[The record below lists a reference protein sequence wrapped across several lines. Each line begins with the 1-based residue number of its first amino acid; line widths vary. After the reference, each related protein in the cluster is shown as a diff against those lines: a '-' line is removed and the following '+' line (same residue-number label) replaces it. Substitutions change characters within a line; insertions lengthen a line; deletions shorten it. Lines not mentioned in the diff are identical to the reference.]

1 MSASKKKH
9 PFDFKTQYGLGF
21 DPQDDEIVVDFF
33 CGGGGAGTG
42 LEMGLGR
49 KVNVAKNHSA
59 KAISMH
65 TINHPGAKH
74 FTTDVFDGD
83 PDTECG
89 GKAVGWFHMSPD
101 CTHHSQAA
109 GGQPRKRE
117 IRNLSWIGL
126 KWAGKKKPR
135 VISLEN
141 VKQILQW
148 GRLIAK
154 RDKATG
160 RVIKLGG
167 AIAAPGEV
175 VPVDQQFL
183 IPDPKQRG
191 RTWRRFV
198 ALLEGMGYVV
208 EWKVIKACD
217 FGAPTSRERL
227 FMLARCD
234 GQPIVWPEP
243 THAKKPAKAQ
253 KPWRTA
259 AECIDFSD
267 LGKSIFGRKKDLAPA
282 TLRRVAKGMKKF
294 VIDNATPFIV
304 PIANWSGETVQSA
317 NQPLRTVNSYPRG
330 GAFSVVSPVIAPA
343 THQGSDRINDPLE
356 PLPTVTCANR
366 GELTLISPTL
376 VQTGYGER
384 DGQEPRVPGL
394 DQPLGTVVAGGVK
407 HALTSAVLVG
417 AGGPE
422 YSGKPTAADQPVGS
436 LLAQNHRGIAAASLV
451 QLGNGDKAGAA
462 PRTAD
467 LHDPLGT
474 IMASGGKYGVA
485 AAHLVKFRFDDAGKP
500 LDEPLPTITSGGN
513 YQRPAGAAHAMGI
526 ATAFMAQMNGGFNT
540 TAAKSLEDPMTT
552 VTNTGSQQQ
561 LVTATLVTNTT
572 GHAPSDIE
580 GPVPTLTTGQHHMLA
595 TAHLLHLRGNCDARD
610 SADPL
615 HTVSA
620 GGTHHGLVTAFM
632 ERQFGASVG
641 QDLDEPAPT
650 ITAGGGGKSSL
661 VSFELSPEHEEGA
674 LRVAAFL
681 ISYYGTENMSGCDQ
695 PAPTITTK
703 DRLGL
708 VTVMVKGTPY
718 VIVDI
723 RLRMLQP
730 AELYQAQGFPTDYII
745 THGAD
750 GKPFTKTE
758 QVHMCGNS
766 VSPPPMAALAR
777 ANDPWRTNVQH
788 QVAA

>member
-1 MSASKKKH
+1 MSAQQKKH

-21 DPQDDEIVVDFF
+21 TPQDDEIVVDFF

-42 LEMGLGR
+42 LEIGLGR
-49 KVNVAKNHSA
+49 AVNVAKNHSPQ
-59 KAISMH
+59 AISMH
-65 TINHPGAKH
+65 TMNHPGAQH
-74 FTTDVFDGD
+74 FTTDVFEGD

-126 KWAGKKKPR
+126 KWAGMKRPR

-160 RVIKLGG
+160 RVVKLDGN
-167 AIAAPGEV
+167 IAAPGEV
-175 VPVDQQFL
+175 VPVGQQFL

-198 ALLEGMGYVV
+198 ALLEAIGYVV

-227 FMLARCD
+227 FMIARCD
-234 GQPIVWPEP
+234 GQPIVWPEA
-243 THAKKPAKAQ
+243 THAKNPAKGQQ
-253 KPWRTA
+253 KWKTA
-259 AECIDFSD
+259 ADCIDFTD

-294 VIDNATPFIV
+294 VIDSAAPFIV
-304 PIANWSGETVQSA
+304 PIANWSGEAVQSA
-317 NQPLRTVNSYPRG
+317 DEPLRTVTSYPKG
-330 GAFSVVSPVIAPA
+330 GAFSVVSPIIAPA
-343 THQGSDRINDPLE
+343 THQGSDRINDPLD

-366 GELTLISPTL
+366 GELTLISPL
-376 VQTGYGER
+376 MI
-384 DGQEPRVPGL
+384 
-394 DQPLGTVVAGGVK
+394 
-407 HALTSAVLVG
+407 G

-422 YSGKPTAADQPVGS
+422 YSGKPVSVDQPTGTVTT
-436 LLAQNHRGIAAASLV
+436 QNHRAI
-451 QLGNGDKAGAA
+451 
-462 PRTAD
+462 
-467 LHDPLGT
+467 
-474 IMASGGKYGVA
+474 A
-485 AAHLVKFRFDDAGKP
+485 AAHLVKFRFDDAGKA

-526 ATAFMAQMNGGFNT
+526 STVFMAQMNGGFNT
-540 TAAKSLEDPMTT
+540 TVAKSIEDPMTT

-561 LVTATLVTNTT
+561 LVSATLITNTT
-572 GHAPSDIE
+572 GHAPSDLA
-580 GPVPTLTTGQHHMLA
+580 GPVPTVTTGQHHALVAANLVHM
-595 TAHLLHLRGNCDARD
+595 RGNCDARD
-610 SADPL
+610 VNDPL
-615 HTVSA
+615 HTISA
-620 GGTHHGLVTAFM
+620 GGQHHGLVSAFM
-632 ERQFGASVG
+632 ERAFGGSIG
-641 QDLDEPAPT
+641 QGLEEPAPT

-661 VSFELSPEHEEGA
+661 VSLTLSPEHEAGA

-681 ISYYGTENMSGCDQ
+681 ISYYGTENISACDS

-703 DRLGL
+703 DRLAM

-723 RLRMLQP
+723 CLRMLKP
-730 AELYQAQGFPTDYII
+730 AELYKAQGFPADYII
-745 THGAD
+745 SHGAD
-750 GKPFTKTE
+750 GKPFTKTQ

-766 VSPPPMAALAR
+766 VSPPPMAAIAN
-777 ANDPWRTNVQH
+777 ANDPWRAEER
-788 QVAA
+788 QVRAA

>member
-1 MSASKKKH
+1 MSAQQKKH

-21 DPQDDEIVVDFF
+21 NPQDDEIVVDFF

-49 KVNVAKNHSA
+49 TVNVAKNHSPQ
-59 KAISMH
+59 AISMH
-65 TINHPGAKH
+65 TVNHPGAKH
-74 FTTDVFDGD
+74 FTTDVFEGD

-126 KWAGKKKPR
+126 KWAGMKRPR

-160 RVIKLGG
+160 RVVKLCGEV
-167 AIAAPGEV
+167 AAPGEV
-175 VPVDQQFL
+175 VPVGQQFL

-208 EWKVIKACD
+208 EWKVIRACD

-227 FMLARCD
+227 FMIARCD

-243 THAKKPAKAQ
+243 THAKNPVKGQQ
-253 KPWRTA
+253 KWKTA
-259 AECIDFSD
+259 ADCIDFTD

-294 VIDNATPFIV
+294 VIDSAAPFIV

-317 NQPLRTVNSYPRG
+317 DEPLRTVTSYPKG
-330 GAFSVVSPVIAPA
+330 GAFSVVSPIIAPA
-343 THQGSDRINDPLE
+343 THQGSDRINDPLD

-366 GELTLISPTL
+366 GELTLISPVMVTAAHGEGKPGG
-376 VQTGYGER
+376 VQRWG
-384 DGQEPRVPGL
+384 DGCKSSA
-394 DQPLGTVVAGGVK
+394 DPLGTV
-407 HALTSAVLVG
+407 T
-417 AGGPE
+417 
-422 YSGKPTAADQPVGS
+422 
-436 LLAQNHRGIAAASLV
+436 
-451 QLGNGDKAGAA
+451 
-462 PRTAD
+462 
-467 LHDPLGT
+467 
-474 IMASGGKYGVA
+474 ASGGHSIA
-485 AAHLVKFRFDDAGKP
+485 SAHLVKFRFDDAGKA

-526 ATAFMAQMNGGFNT
+526 SMVFMDQMNGGFNT
-540 TAAKSLEDPMTT
+540 TDAKSIEDPMTT

-561 LVTATLVTNTT
+561 LVAANLV
-572 GHAPSDIE
+572 
-580 GPVPTLTTGQHHMLA
+580 
-595 TAHLLHLRGNCDARD
+595 HLRGNCDARD
-610 SADPL
+610 VNDPL
-615 HTVSA
+615 HTISA
-620 GGTHHGLVTAFM
+620 GGQHHGLASAFM
-632 ERQFGASVG
+632 ERAFGGSVG
-641 QDLDEPAPT
+641 QGLEEPAPT

-661 VSFELSPEHEEGA
+661 VSLTMSPEHEAGA

-681 ISYYGTENMSGCDQ
+681 ISYYGTENISACDS

-703 DRLGL
+703 DRLAM

-723 RLRMLQP
+723 CLRMLKP
-730 AELYQAQGFPTDYII
+730 SELYKAQGFPADYII
-745 THGAD
+745 SHGAD
-750 GKPFTKTE
+750 GKPFTKTQ

-777 ANDPWRTNVQH
+777 ANDPWRAEQR
-788 QVAA
+788 QSRAA

>member
-1 MSASKKKH
+1 MSAQQKKH

-21 DPQDDEIVVDFF
+21 STQDDEIVVDFF

-49 KVNVAKNHSA
+49 AVNVAKNHSPQ
-59 KAISMH
+59 AISMH
-65 TINHPGAKH
+65 TVNHPGAVH
-74 FTTDVFDGD
+74 YTTDVFEGD

-126 KWAGKKKPR
+126 KWAGMKRPR

-160 RVIKLGG
+160 RVVKLGG
-167 AIAAPGEV
+167 EVAAPGEV
-175 VPVDQQFL
+175 VPVGQQFL

-198 ALLEGMGYVV
+198 ALLEGMGYAV

-227 FMLARCD
+227 FMIARCD

-243 THAKKPAKAQ
+243 THAKNPAKGQ
-253 KPWRTA
+253 KKWRTA
-259 AECIDFSD
+259 AECIDWNIPS
-267 LGKSIFGRKKDLAPA
+267 KSIFDRAKPLAPA
-282 TLRRVAKGMKKF
+282 TLRRIAKGMKKF
-294 VIDNATPFIV
+294 VIDAADPFIV
-304 PIANWSGETVQSA
+304 PIANWSGESVQSA
-317 NQPLRTVNSYPRG
+317 DEPLRTVTAWPRG
-330 GAFSVVSPVIAPA
+330 GSFAMASPIIAPA
-343 THQGSDRINDPLE
+343 THQGSDRINDPHA

-366 GELTLISPTL
+366 GELTLISP
-376 VQTGYGER
+376 
-384 DGQEPRVPGL
+384 
-394 DQPLGTVVAGGVK
+394 
-407 HALTSAVLVG
+407 VLVG
-417 AGGPE
+417 AGGPV
-422 YSGKPTAADQPVGS
+422 YAGNPVAAD
-436 LLAQNHRGIAAASLV
+436 
-451 QLGNGDKAGAA
+451 K
-462 PRTAD
+462 
-467 LHDPLGT
+467 PLGT
-474 IMASGGKYGVA
+474 LMTRGHRALA
-485 AAHLVKFRFDDAGKP
+485 AAHLVKFRFSDEGKA

-526 ATAFMAQMNGGFNT
+526 STVFMAQMNGGFNT
-540 TAAKSLEDPMTT
+540 TAAKSIEDPMTT

-561 LVTATLVTNTT
+561 LVTANLV
-572 GHAPSDIE
+572 
-580 GPVPTLTTGQHHMLA
+580 
-595 TAHLLHLRGNCDARD
+595 HLRGNCDARD
-610 SADPL
+610 AADPL
-615 HTVSA
+615 HTISA

-641 QDLDEPAPT
+641 QGVDEPAPT

-661 VSFELSPEHEEGA
+661 VEFQLSPEIEAGA

-681 ISYYGTENMSGCDQ
+681 ISYYGTENMSAADA

-708 VTVMVKGTPY
+708 VTVTIKGTPY

-723 RLRMLQP
+723 CLRMLQP
-730 AELYQAQGFPTDYII
+730 AELYKAQGFPADYII
-745 THGAD
+745 SHGAD
-750 GKPFTKTE
+750 GKPFTKTQ

-777 ANDPWRTNVQH
+777 ANDPWRVVEQ
-788 QVAA
+788 QAAAA

>member
-1 MSASKKKH
+1 MSAHQKKH

-21 DPQDDEIVVDFF
+21 DSQDDEIVVDFF

-49 KVNVAKNHSA
+49 KVSVAKNHSA

-126 KWAGKKKPR
+126 KWGGKKKPR

-148 GRLIAK
+148 GPLIAK
-154 RDKATG
+154 RDKTTG
-160 RVIKLGG
+160 RAIKLVTVLNAKGKEVIEKVV
-167 AIAAPGEV
+167 AEPGEV
-175 VPVDQQFL
+175 VPVGQQFL
-183 IPDPKQRG
+183 VPDPKRRG
-191 RTWRRFV
+191 TTWRRFV
-198 ALLEGMGYVV
+198 QLLEGMGYAV
-208 EWKVIKACD
+208 EWRVIKACD

-227 FMLARCD
+227 FMIARCD

-243 THAKKPAKAQ
+243 THAKKPGKGQQ
-253 KPWRTA
+253 KYRTA

-267 LGKSIFGRKKDLAPA
+267 LGKSIFGRKDELADA
-282 TLRRVAKGMKKF
+282 TKRRIAKGMKKF
-294 VIDNATPFIV
+294 VLDNPAPFIV
-304 PIANWSGETVQSA
+304 PIANWSVGNVQPSDE
-317 NQPLRTVNSYPRG
+317 PLRTVTSYPKG
-330 GAFSVVSPVIAPA
+330 GSFSVVSPVIAPA

-384 DGQEPRVPGL
+384 DGQQPRTQDL

-407 HALTSAVLVG
+407 HAL
-417 AGGPE
+417 
-422 YSGKPTAADQPVGS
+422 
-436 LLAQNHRGIAAASLV
+436 
-451 QLGNGDKAGAA
+451 
-462 PRTAD
+462 
-467 LHDPLGT
+467 
-474 IMASGGKYGVA
+474 A
-485 AAHLVKFRFDDAGKP
+485 AAHLVKFRFDDEGKA

-540 TAAKSLEDPMTT
+540 TDAKSLNDPMTT

-561 LVTATLVTNTT
+561 LVTA
-572 GHAPSDIE
+572 S
-580 GPVPTLTTGQHHMLA
+580 
-595 TAHLLHLRGNCDARD
+595 LLHLRGNCDARA
-610 SADPL
+610 ADEPL

-620 GGTHHGLVTAFM
+620 GGTHHGLMTAFM

-641 QDLDEPAPT
+641 QALTDPSPT

-681 ISYYGTENMSGCDQ
+681 ISYYGTENMSTCDQ

-730 AELYQAQGFPTDYII
+730 AELYRAQGFPPDYII

-777 ANDPWRTNVQH
+777 ANDPWRSIRH
-788 QVAA
+788 AAAAA

>member
-1 MSASKKKH
+1 MSAQQKKH

-21 DPQDDEIVVDFF
+21 NPQDDEIVVDFF

-49 KVNVAKNHSA
+49 TVNVAKNHSPQ
-59 KAISMH
+59 AISMH
-65 TINHPGAKH
+65 TVNHPGAKH
-74 FTTDVFDGD
+74 FTTDVFEGD

-126 KWAGKKKPR
+126 KWAGMKRPR

-154 RDKATG
+154 RDKGTG
-160 RVIKLGG
+160 RVVTLDQVPHPTKKG
-167 AIAAPGEV
+167 ATTNRVAAQGEQ
-175 VPVDQQFL
+175 VPVSNQFL
-183 IPDPKQRG
+183 VPDPKQRG

-227 FMLARCD
+227 FMIARCD
-234 GQPIVWPEP
+234 GQQIVWPEP
-243 THAKKPAKAQ
+243 THAKNPTKGQQ
-253 KPWRTA
+253 KWKTA
-259 AECIDFSD
+259 ADCIDFSD

-294 VIDNATPFIV
+294 VIDSAAPFIV

-317 NQPLRTVNSYPRG
+317 DEPLRTVTSYPKG
-330 GAFSVVSPVIAPA
+330 GAFSVVSPIIAPA
-343 THQGSDRINDPLE
+343 THQGSDRINDPLD

-366 GELTLISPTL
+366 GELTLISPVMVTAAHGEGKPGG
-376 VQTGYGER
+376 VQRWG
-384 DGQEPRVPGL
+384 DGCKSSA
-394 DQPLGTVVAGGVK
+394 DPLGTV
-407 HALTSAVLVG
+407 T
-417 AGGPE
+417 
-422 YSGKPTAADQPVGS
+422 
-436 LLAQNHRGIAAASLV
+436 
-451 QLGNGDKAGAA
+451 
-462 PRTAD
+462 
-467 LHDPLGT
+467 
-474 IMASGGKYGVA
+474 ASGGHSIA
-485 AAHLVKFRFDDAGKP
+485 SAHLVKFRFNDAGKA

-513 YQRPAGAAHAMGI
+513 YQRPAGAAHAMGVS
-526 ATAFMAQMNGGFNT
+526 TVFMAQMNGGFNT
-540 TAAKSLEDPMTT
+540 TDAKSIEDPMTT

-561 LVTATLVTNTT
+561 LVAANLV
-572 GHAPSDIE
+572 
-580 GPVPTLTTGQHHMLA
+580 
-595 TAHLLHLRGNCDARD
+595 HLRGNCDARD
-610 SADPL
+610 VNDPL
-615 HTVSA
+615 HTISA
-620 GGTHHGLVTAFM
+620 GGQHHGLVSAFM
-632 ERQFGASVG
+632 ERAFGGSVG
-641 QDLDEPAPT
+641 QGLEEPAPT

-661 VSFELSPEHEEGA
+661 VSLTLSPEHEAGA

-681 ISYYGTENMSGCDQ
+681 ISYYGTENISACDA

-703 DRLGL
+703 DRLAM

-723 RLRMLQP
+723 CLRMLKP
-730 AELYQAQGFPTDYII
+730 SELYKAQGFPADYII
-745 THGAD
+745 SHGAD
-750 GKPFTKTE
+750 GKPFTKTQ

-777 ANDPWRTNVQH
+777 ANDPWRAEQRQAH
-788 QVAA
+788 AA

>member
-1 MSASKKKH
+1 MSAQQKKH

-21 DPQDDEIVVDFF
+21 NPQDDEIVVDFF

-49 KVNVAKNHSA
+49 TVNVAKNHSPQ
-59 KAISMH
+59 AISMH
-65 TINHPGAKH
+65 TVNHPGAKH
-74 FTTDVFDGD
+74 FTTDVFEGD

-126 KWAGKKKPR
+126 KWAGMKRPR

-160 RVIKLGG
+160 RVVKLGG
-167 AIAAPGEV
+167 EVAAPGEV
-175 VPVDQQFL
+175 VPVGQQFL

-191 RTWRRFV
+191 KTWRRFV

-208 EWKVIKACD
+208 EWKVIRACD

-243 THAKKPAKAQ
+243 THAKNPAKAQ
-253 KPWRTA
+253 QKWKTA
-259 AECIDFSD
+259 ADCIDFTD

-294 VIDNATPFIV
+294 VIDSAAPFIV
-304 PIANWSGETVQSA
+304 PIANWSGEAVQSSDE
-317 NQPLRTVNSYPRG
+317 PLRTVTSYPKG

-366 GELTLISPTL
+366 GELTLISPL
-376 VQTGYGER
+376 M
-384 DGQEPRVPGL
+384 
-394 DQPLGTVVAGGVK
+394 
-407 HALTSAVLVG
+407 VG

-422 YSGKPTAADQPVGS
+422 YSGKPVGVEQPVGT
-436 LLAQNHRGIAAASLV
+436 LMTQNHRALTSACIV
-451 QLGNGDKAGAA
+451 QAGHGEGSGANKRRSHGVNDIYG
-462 PRTAD
+462 PI
-467 LHDPLGT
+467 GT
-474 IMASGGKYGVA
+474 VTASGGGQSVSA
-485 AAHLVKFRFDDAGKP
+485 AVMIQA
-500 LDEPLPTITSGGN
+500 
-513 YQRPAGAAHAMGI
+513 
-526 ATAFMAQMNGGFNT
+526 NGGFNT
-540 TAAKSLEDPMTT
+540 THAKGMHEPMTT

-561 LVTATLVTNTT
+561 LAVANLV
-572 GHAPSDIE
+572 
-580 GPVPTLTTGQHHMLA
+580 
-595 TAHLLHLRGNCDARD
+595 HLRGNCDARD
-610 SADPL
+610 VNDPL

-620 GGTHHGLVTAFM
+620 GGQHHGLVSACM
-632 ERQFGASVG
+632 ERAFGGSVG
-641 QDLDEPAPT
+641 QGLEEPAPT

-661 VSFELSPEHEEGA
+661 VSLTLSPEHEAGA

-681 ISYYGTENMSGCDQ
+681 ISYYGTENISACDS

-703 DRLGL
+703 DRLAM

-723 RLRMLQP
+723 CLRMLKP
-730 AELYQAQGFPTDYII
+730 AELYKAQGFPADYII
-745 THGAD
+745 SHGAD
-750 GKPFTKTE
+750 GKPFTKTQ

-777 ANDPWRTNVQH
+777 VNDPWQVLTENVK
-788 QVAA
+788 AA

>member
-1 MSASKKKH
+1 MSAQQKKH

-21 DPQDDEIVVDFF
+21 NPQDDEIVVDFF

-49 KVNVAKNHSA
+49 AVNVAKNHSVQ
-59 KAISMH
+59 AISMH
-65 TINHPGAKH
+65 TVNHPGAKH

-126 KWAGKKKPR
+126 KWGGKKRPR

-160 RVIKLGG
+160 RVVTLDQVPHPTKKGKTTNR
-167 AIAAPGEV
+167 IAAPGEQ
-175 VPVDQQFL
+175 VPVCNQFL
-183 IPDPKQRG
+183 VPDPKQRG

-208 EWKVIKACD
+208 EWKVIRACD

-227 FMLARCD
+227 FMIARCD

-243 THAKKPAKAQ
+243 THAKIPAKGQQ
-253 KPWRTA
+253 KWKTA
-259 AECIDFSD
+259 ADCIDFTD
-267 LGKSIFGRKKDLAPA
+267 LGKSIFGRKKDLADA

-294 VIDNATPFIV
+294 VIDNPAPFIV
-304 PIANWSGETVQSA
+304 PIANWSGESVQSA
-317 NQPLRTVNSYPRG
+317 DEPLRTITSYPKG

-343 THQGSDRINDPLE
+343 THQGSDRINDPLD

-366 GELTLISPTL
+366 GELTLISP
-376 VQTGYGER
+376 VM
-384 DGQEPRVPGL
+384 
-394 DQPLGTVVAGGVK
+394 
-407 HALTSAVLVG
+407 VG
-417 AGGPE
+417 AGGPV
-422 YSGKPTAADQPVGS
+422 YAGHPVSADQPIGTLMTRSHRAVASACIVQAGHGEGYGS
-436 LLAQNHRGIAAASLV
+436 NKRRSHGVNDICGPV
-451 QLGNGDKAGAA
+451 
-462 PRTAD
+462 
-467 LHDPLGT
+467 GT
-474 IMASGGKYGVA
+474 ITASGGGQSVSA
-485 AAHLVKFRFDDAGKP
+485 AVMIQA
-500 LDEPLPTITSGGN
+500 
-513 YQRPAGAAHAMGI
+513 
-526 ATAFMAQMNGGFNT
+526 NGGFNT
-540 TAAKSLEDPMTT
+540 VHAKDIREPMTT

-572 GHAPSDIE
+572 GHAPTDLDC
-580 GPVPTLTTGQHHMLA
+580 PVPTVTTGQHHALT
-595 TAHLLHLRGNCDARD
+595 TAHLVHLRGNCDARD
-610 SADPL
+610 ANDPL

-620 GGTHHGLVTAFM
+620 GGQHHGLVSAFM
-632 ERQFGASVG
+632 ERAFGGSVCQG
-641 QDLDEPAPT
+641 LEEPAPT

-661 VSFELSPEHEEGA
+661 VSLTLSPEHEAGA

-681 ISYYGTENMSGCDQ
+681 ISYYGTENVSACDA
-695 PAPTITTK
+695 PSPTITTK
-703 DRLGL
+703 DRLAL
-708 VTVMVKGTPY
+708 VTVMVQGTPY

-723 RLRMLQP
+723 CLRMLKP
-730 AELYQAQGFPTDYII
+730 AELYKAQGFPADYHI

-750 GKPFTKTE
+750 GKPFTVTQ

-777 ANDPWRTNVQH
+777 ANDPWRAEERQAH
-788 QVAA
+788 AA

>member
-1 MSASKKKH
+1 MTTLRTQ
-9 PFDFKTQYGLGF
+9 PLYFKTQYRLGF
-21 DPQDDEIVVDFF
+21 STQDDEIVVDFF

-49 KVNVAKNHSA
+49 AVNVAKNHSPQ
-59 KAISMH
+59 AISMH
-65 TINHPGAKH
+65 TMNHPGAKH
-74 FTTDVFDGD
+74 FTTDVFEGD

-126 KWAGKKKPR
+126 KWAGMKRPR

-160 RVIKLGG
+160 RVVKLNGDV
-167 AIAAPGEV
+167 AAPGEV

-227 FMLARCD
+227 FMIARCD

-243 THAKKPAKAQ
+243 THAKNPTKGQQ
-253 KPWRTA
+253 KWKTA
-259 AECIDFSD
+259 ADCIDFSD

-294 VIDNATPFIV
+294 VIDSATPFIV
-304 PIANWSGETVQSA
+304 PIANWSGETVQA
-317 NQPLRTVNSYPRG
+317 AGEPLRTITSYPKG
-330 GAFSVVSPVIAPA
+330 GAFSVVSPIIAPA
-343 THQGSDRINDPLE
+343 THQGSDRINDPLD

-376 VQTGYGER
+376 IQSGYGER
-384 DGQEPRVPGL
+384 PGQEPRVPGL

-407 HALTSAVLVG
+407 HAL
-417 AGGPE
+417 
-422 YSGKPTAADQPVGS
+422 
-436 LLAQNHRGIAAASLV
+436 
-451 QLGNGDKAGAA
+451 
-462 PRTAD
+462 
-467 LHDPLGT
+467 
-474 IMASGGKYGVA
+474 A
-485 AAHLVKFRFDDAGKP
+485 AAHLVKFRFNDAGKA

-526 ATAFMAQMNGGFNT
+526 STVFMAQMNGGFNT
-540 TAAKSLEDPMTT
+540 IDAKSIEDPMTT

-561 LVTATLVTNTT
+561 LVAANLV
-572 GHAPSDIE
+572 
-580 GPVPTLTTGQHHMLA
+580 
-595 TAHLLHLRGNCDARD
+595 HLRGNCDARD
-610 SADPL
+610 VNDPL
-615 HTVSA
+615 HTISA
-620 GGTHHGLVTAFM
+620 GGQHHGLASAFM
-632 ERQFGASVG
+632 ERALGGSVG
-641 QDLDEPAPT
+641 QGLEDPAPT

-661 VSFELSPEHEEGA
+661 VSLTLSPEHEAGA

-681 ISYYGTENMSGCDQ
+681 ISYYGTENISACDS

-703 DRLGL
+703 DRLAM

-723 RLRMLQP
+723 CLRMLKP
-730 AELYQAQGFPTDYII
+730 SELYKAQGFPADYII
-745 THGAD
+745 SHGAD
-750 GKPFTKTE
+750 GKPFTKTQ

-777 ANDPWRTNVQH
+777 ANDPWQITVQ
-788 QVAA
+788 QQEAA

>member
-1 MSASKKKH
+1 MSAQQKKH

-21 DPQDDEIVVDFF
+21 SSQDDEIVVDFF

-49 KVNVAKNHSA
+49 AVNVAKNHSPQ
-59 KAISMH
+59 AISMH
-65 TINHPGAKH
+65 TVNHPGAVH
-74 FTTDVFDGD
+74 YTTDVFDGD

-148 GRLIAK
+148 GPLIAK

-160 RVIKLGG
+160 RVVKLGG
-167 AIAAPGEV
+167 GVAAPGEV
-175 VPVDQQFL
+175 VPVHQQFL
-183 IPDPKQRG
+183 VPDPKRRG
-191 RTWRRFV
+191 QTWAVFV
-198 ALLEGMGYVV
+198 TELQHLGYVV
-208 EWKVIKACD
+208 EWRVLKACD
-217 FGAPTSRERL
+217 YGAPTSRERL
-227 FMLARCD
+227 FMIARCD

-243 THAKKPAKAQ
+243 THAKYPAKGQ
-253 KPWRTA
+253 KKWRTA
-259 AECIDFSD
+259 AECIDWTIPS
-267 LGKSIFGRKKDLAPA
+267 KSIFDRAKPLAPA
-282 TLRRVAKGMKKF
+282 TLRRIAKGMKKF
-294 VIDNATPFIV
+294 VIDAADPFIV
-304 PIANWSGETVQSA
+304 PIANWSGESVQSA
-317 NQPLRTVNSYPRG
+317 HEPLRTVTSWPRG
-330 GAFSVVSPVIAPA
+330 GSFAMASPIIAPA
-343 THQGSDRINDPLE
+343 THQGGDRINDPHA

-366 GELTLISPTL
+366 GELTLISP
-376 VQTGYGER
+376 
-384 DGQEPRVPGL
+384 
-394 DQPLGTVVAGGVK
+394 
-407 HALTSAVLVG
+407 VLVG

-422 YSGKPTAADQPVGS
+422 YSGKPATADQPAGT
-436 LLAQNHRGIAAASLV
+436 LMTQNHRAI
-451 QLGNGDKAGAA
+451 
-462 PRTAD
+462 
-467 LHDPLGT
+467 
-474 IMASGGKYGVA
+474 A
-485 AAHLVKFRFDDAGKP
+485 AAHLVKFRFSDEGKA

-526 ATAFMAQMNGGFNT
+526 STVFMAQMNGGFNT
-540 TAAKSLEDPMTT
+540 TAAKSIEDPMTT

-561 LVTATLVTNTT
+561 LVTANLV
-572 GHAPSDIE
+572 
-580 GPVPTLTTGQHHMLA
+580 
-595 TAHLLHLRGNCDARD
+595 HLRGNCDARD
-610 SADPL
+610 AADPL
-615 HTVSA
+615 HTISA

-641 QDLDEPAPT
+641 QAIDEPAQT

-661 VSFELSPEHEEGA
+661 VEFQLSPEVEAGA
-674 LRVAAFL
+674 MRVAAFL
-681 ISYYGTENMSGCDQ
+681 ISYYGTENVSGAGE

-708 VTVMVKGTPY
+708 VTVTIKGTPY

-723 RLRMLQP
+723 CLRMLQP
-730 AELYQAQGFPTDYII
+730 AELYKAQGFPADYII
-745 THGAD
+745 SHGAD
-750 GKPFTKTE
+750 GKPFTKTQ

-777 ANDPWRTNVQH
+777 ANDPWSVREHDVE
-788 QVAA
+788 AA

>member
-1 MSASKKKH
+1 MSAQQKKH

-21 DPQDDEIVVDFF
+21 SPQDDEIVVDFF

-49 KVNVAKNHSA
+49 TVNVAKNHSPQ
-59 KAISMH
+59 AISMH
-65 TINHPGAKH
+65 TVNHPGAQH
-74 FTTDVFDGD
+74 FTTDVFEGD

-126 KWAGKKKPR
+126 KWAGMKRPR

-154 RDKATG
+154 RDSATG
-160 RVIKLGG
+160 RVVTLDQVPHPTKTGKTINRV
-167 AIAAPGEV
+167 AAPGER
-175 VPVDQQFL
+175 VPVSNQFL
-183 IPDPKQRG
+183 VPDLKHRG

-208 EWKVIKACD
+208 EWKVIRACD

-227 FMLARCD
+227 FMIARCD
-234 GQPIVWPEP
+234 GRPVVWPEP
-243 THAKKPAKAQ
+243 THAKNPVKGQQ
-253 KPWRTA
+253 KWKTA
-259 AECIDFSD
+259 ADCIDFSD
-267 LGKSIFGRKKDLAPA
+267 LGKSIFGRKKDLADA

-294 VIDNATPFIV
+294 VIDSAAPFIV
-304 PIANWSGETVQSA
+304 PIANWSGETVQSTDE
-317 NQPLRTVNSYPRG
+317 PLRTVTSYPKG
-330 GAFSVVSPVIAPA
+330 GAFSMVSPIIAPA
-343 THQGSDRINDPLE
+343 THQGSDRINDPLD

-366 GELTLISPTL
+366 GELTLISPL
-376 VQTGYGER
+376 M
-384 DGQEPRVPGL
+384 
-394 DQPLGTVVAGGVK
+394 
-407 HALTSAVLVG
+407 VG

-422 YSGKPTAADQPVGS
+422 YSGKPVGMDQPVGT
-436 LLAQNHRGIAAASLV
+436 LMTQNHRALASACIV
-451 QLGNGDKAGAA
+451 QAGHGEGSGANKRRSHGVNDICG
-462 PRTAD
+462 PI
-467 LHDPLGT
+467 GT
-474 IMASGGKYGVA
+474 VTASGGGQSVSA
-485 AAHLVKFRFDDAGKP
+485 AVMIQA
-500 LDEPLPTITSGGN
+500 
-513 YQRPAGAAHAMGI
+513 
-526 ATAFMAQMNGGFNT
+526 NGRFNT
-540 TAAKSLEDPMTT
+540 VHAKDILDPMTT

-572 GHAPSDIE
+572 GHAPTDLDC
-580 GPVPTLTTGQHHMLA
+580 PVPTVTTGQHHALT
-595 TAHLLHLRGNCDARD
+595 TAHLVHMRGNCDARD
-610 SADPL
+610 ANDPL
-615 HTVSA
+615 HTISA
-620 GGTHHGLVTAFM
+620 GGQHHGLVSAFM
-632 ERQFGASVG
+632 ERAFGSSVG
-641 QDLDEPAPT
+641 QDLDDPAPT

-661 VSFELSPEHEEGA
+661 VSLTLSPEHEAGA

-681 ISYYGTENMSGCDQ
+681 ISYYGTENISACDA

-703 DRLGL
+703 DRLAM

-723 RLRMLQP
+723 CLRMLKP
-730 AELYQAQGFPTDYII
+730 TELYKAQGFPADYII

-750 GKPFTKTE
+750 GKAFTKTQ

-777 ANDPWRTNVQH
+777 ANDPWRTEQR
-788 QVAA
+788 QARAA

>member
-1 MSASKKKH
+1 MSAQRKKH

-21 DPQDDEIVVDFF
+21 SSQDDEIVVDFF

-42 LEMGLGR
+42 LEVGLGR
-49 KVNVAKNHSA
+49 AVNVAKNHSPQ
-59 KAISMH
+59 AISMH
-65 TINHPGAKH
+65 TVNHPGAQH
-74 FTTDVFDGD
+74 FTTDVFEGD
-83 PDTECG
+83 PDTECS

-126 KWAGKKKPR
+126 KWAGMKRPR

-160 RVIKLGG
+160 RVVKLSGDV
-167 AIAAPGEV
+167 AAPGEV
-175 VPVDQQFL
+175 VPVGQQFL

-227 FMLARCD
+227 FMIARCD
-234 GQPIVWPEP
+234 GLPIVWPEP
-243 THAKKPAKAQ
+243 THAKNPVKGQQ
-253 KPWRTA
+253 KWKTA
-259 AECIDFSD
+259 ADCIDFTD

-294 VIDNATPFIV
+294 VIDSAAPFIV

-317 NQPLRTVNSYPRG
+317 GEPLRTITSYPKG
-330 GAFSVVSPVIAPA
+330 GAFSVVSPIIAPA

-366 GELTLISPTL
+366 GELTLISP
-376 VQTGYGER
+376 VM
-384 DGQEPRVPGL
+384 
-394 DQPLGTVVAGGVK
+394 
-407 HALTSAVLVG
+407 VG
-417 AGGPE
+417 AGGPV
-422 YSGKPTAADQPVGS
+422 YAGHPVAVDKPVGTLMTRS
-436 LLAQNHRGIAAASLV
+436 HRAI
-451 QLGNGDKAGAA
+451 
-462 PRTAD
+462 
-467 LHDPLGT
+467 
-474 IMASGGKYGVA
+474 A
-485 AAHLVKFRFDDAGKP
+485 AAHLVKFRFNDAGKG

-526 ATAFMAQMNGGFNT
+526 STVFMAQMNGDFNT
-540 TAAKSLEDPMTT
+540 TDAKSVEDPMTT
-552 VTNTGSQQQ
+552 VTNAGSQQQ
-561 LVTATLVTNTT
+561 LVAANLV
-572 GHAPSDIE
+572 
-580 GPVPTLTTGQHHMLA
+580 
-595 TAHLLHLRGNCDARD
+595 HLRGNCDARD
-610 SADPL
+610 VNDPL
-615 HTVSA
+615 HTISA
-620 GGTHHGLVTAFM
+620 GGQHHGLVSAFM
-632 ERQFGASVG
+632 ERAFGGSLG
-641 QDLDEPAPT
+641 QRLDDPAPT

-661 VSFELSPEHEEGA
+661 VSLTLSPEHEAGA

-681 ISYYGTENMSGCDQ
+681 ISYYGTENTSACDS

-703 DRLGL
+703 DRLAM
-708 VTVMVKGTPY
+708 VIVMVKGTPY

-723 RLRMLQP
+723 CLRMLKP
-730 AELYQAQGFPTDYII
+730 TELYKAQGFPADYII
-745 THGAD
+745 SHGAD
-750 GKPFTKTE
+750 GKPFTKTQ

-777 ANDPWRTNVQH
+777 ANDPWRIRSLNSL
-788 QVAA
+788 AA